1 MGCFD
6 LNNAEDG
13 RDRFFLYAMIIVP
26 FISSGCYVFD
36 AWHHYVYHPDSRNY
50 EGLMSTIV
58 IVFIYLQ
65 YCAPIQSRRL
75 LAIYHILLWIIT
87 EIANLGY
94 LIFYIQKGT
103 PPASLCTSI
112 TTRICGFYNEL
123 SRVMTAAII
132 PGCIIFVFG
141 VGTIR
146 HLKKVRVAVGIATI
160 QNSHSYHRLR
170 KTDRQLI
177 QMLIGQVAMIF
188 ISWIPHAVQR
198 INVVITFDDIK
209 SPLRSRQD
217 TLWDQIAW
225 IITTFD
231 CSFSFYVYLF
241 TGGIL
246 FRQTVR
252 SIFGCR
258 TSTSRTRML
267 DATNHV
273 QRSRRT

>member
-1 MGCFD
+1 MESNAPPNKVIPNIP
-6 LNNAEDG
+6 LNARWALNG
-13 RDRFFLYAMIIVP
+13 K
-26 FISSGCYVFD
+26 
-36 AWHHYVYHPDSRNY
+36 
-50 EGLMSTIV
+50 TIV
-58 IVFIYLQ
+58 GGHGLGNAINQLESPRGLFVGDDQTVVIADSYNNRI
-65 YCAPIQSRRL
+65 IQWKL
-75 LAIYHILLWIIT
+75 GD
-87 EIANLGY
+87 ANPRVVV
-94 LIFYIQKGT
+94 GT

>member
-1 MGCFD
+1 MMVLATF
-6 LNNAEDG
+6 
-13 RDRFFLYAMIIVP
+13 DRFL
-26 FISSGCYVFD
+26 ISSPS
-36 AWHHYVYHPDSRNY
+36 ANY
-50 EGLMSTIV
+50 RHFSSFTNAYRLIGIV
-58 IVFIYLQ
+58 TFLLCINYSNLF
-65 YCAPIQSRRL
+65 YCANI
-75 LAIYHILLWIIT
+75 
-87 EIANLGY
+87 
-94 LIFYIQKGT
+94 KGT
-103 PPASLCTSI
+103 PPASSCTSI